1 MPAPPQ
7 SWEGGV
13 PEDAILLSEAFALF
27 CRAAIPKWQEIE
39 NAAEAALNDQSEIT
53 RRTALDVLDAATRD
67 AELEFRK
74 HLATGKP
81 RALMRDPATGA
92 NVAVSRA
99 EWTARQSFAGMGF
112 SEDFVWSGDLIQPGP
127 DAISGGALRPVYFLP
142 HDFKEFIVGLEGE
155 KPKPAVPETSQSK
168 RGPKERYDWMA
179 AEKIAIESL
188 DYHGDFMPADP
199 DWNRPGQLVNVLRD
213 QYCSPLD
220 QDPSNSQIYQRVR
233 AMIERW
239 RQSRTTS

>member
-1 MPAPPQ
+1 MPAPPR

-53 RRTALDVLDAATRD
+53 RRTATDVLDAATRD

-74 HLATGKP
+74 HLATGKR

-92 NVAVSRA
+92 NIAVSRA

-112 SEDFVWSGDLIQPGP
+112 SEDFVWSGDQPGC
-127 DAISGGALRPVYFLP
+127 DQRRRVEA
-142 HDFKEFIVGLEGE
+142 GLF
-155 KPKPAVPETSQSK
+155 S
-168 RGPKERYDWMA
+168 A
-179 AEKIAIESL
+179 A
-188 DYHGDFMPADP
+188 
-199 DWNRPGQLVNVLRD
+199 
-213 QYCSPLD
+213 
-220 QDPSNSQIYQRVR
+220 
-233 AMIERW
+233 
-239 RQSRTTS
+239 